1 VLLFVS
7 LGKADECIRG
17 CQKSVTVINITIA
30 NVRKSDVR
38 EA

>member
-7 LGKADECIRG
+7 LGTADGGIRG
-17 CQKSVTVINITIA
+17 CQQFVTVINIMIE